1 MEGSGHIF
9 PYAVVPR
16 VPVFLDYI
24 NLYTYGDGSS
34 GKKRKG
40 RERKKKRR
48 RLRVR
53 SSLYANN
60 NRTPLLNSTRLDST
74 SSSSRLGIGVAHKSS
89 SEVSA
94 RLANCVQQRTAR
106 QQKRPLNISC
116 TAPFVARSR
125 LLVRARTARAVRV

>member
-1 MEGSGHIF
+1 MEMD
-9 PYAVVPR
+9 R
-16 VPVFLDYI
+16 V
-24 NLYTYGDGSS
+24 GRKEKGEKE
-34 GKKRKG
+34 KKTNASAS
-40 RERKKKRR
+40 KKLFVCKQQQDAATQ
-48 RLRVR
+48 LH
-53 SSLYANN
+53 
-60 NRTPLLNSTRLDST
+60 STRLDST